1 MNISALKTQEPWSF
15 EYASFT
21 WCCIFCSW
29 LLSFSF
35 GVLRTSDHT
44 NFDFIYMKIVK
55 SNIIKS
61 SLHTY
66 AKMRR
71 LITGWP
77 LLCPRV
83 GFRPWAKRA
92 GERSTRGLV
101 QITSSSAKAF
111 VDLSPACERSRLR
124 THTSTW
130 AKKRSCRNA
139 FKEGLLAS
147 WWQWACIKFQL
158 HVNCLL
164 EKYRENSQVRQVE

>member
-1 MNISALKTQEPWSF
+1 MPLSRDVAYFAVDFWVFLFAFWELQTTQTLTLPIWIEITQALF
-15 EYASFT
+15 
-21 WCCIFCSW
+21 
-29 LLSFSF
+29 
-35 GVLRTSDHT
+35 RR
-44 NFDFIYMKIVK
+44 KIVK

-101 QITSSSAKAF
+101 QITSSSAKAL
-111 VDLSPACERSRLR
+111 VDLSPAYERSRLR

-164 EKYRENSQVRQVE
+164 EKYRENSKVRQVK